1 MSSRKRS
8 SGSTSRGRPKR
19 ARSLPSASTATVVP
33 PATAT
38 KPCSNVDMEALTT
51 TITAAVTSAV
61 QAAMK
66 TPDRPTDP
74 PAADESASTTAPVSV
89 EEALSGHLGILT
101 SSPTAGTTEHDPSGS
116 SSTVVNS
123 DKLVF
128 SSLALELGG
137 GVTDKIKGKVWA
149 NEYVDFGL
157 LLSVTP
163 GPDRYSIS
171 INTSTPSSGAQLT
184 LEPWKPPKKITHINQ
199 WISAFNTFVSIYV
212 VKFPHETPKLMKYCE
227 IVRDIA
233 AKFGDWVFYDEQFRL
248 LRQNTPTKYPWDAVH
263 WELWLKVTFRG
274 RQTFSIGD
282 RTQGHRTRSHQSPF
296 PKGTCWTFQAGRF
309 CGGGCK
315 FDHKCYKCGAKH
327 PATRCN
333 VDGQKRA
340 SAQSPS
346 QTPPQS
352 YTANNARQSRST

>member
-19 ARSLPSASTATVVP
+19 ARSLPSTSTASVVP
-33 PATAT
+33 PETAT
-38 KPCSNVDMEALTT
+38 QPSSALDMEAFTG

-66 TPDRPTDP
+66 SNDLPIAT
-74 PAADESASTTAPVSV
+74 PAADESTATLASPISV
-89 EEALSGHLGILT
+89 DEALSGHLAILT
-101 SSPTAGTTEHDPSGS
+101 SPTAGTTEPNPSGA
-116 SSTVVNS
+116 SSTVANS
-123 DKLVF
+123 DKFVF
-128 SSLALELGG
+128 ASLALELGG
-137 GVTDKIKGKVWA
+137 SVTDKIKGKIWA

-157 LLSVTP
+157 LLSITP

-184 LEPWKPPKKITHINQ
+184 LEPWKAPKKISHINQ
-199 WISAFNTFVSIYV
+199 WISAFNTFVAIYV
-212 VKFPHETPKLMKYCE
+212 VKFPHEAPKLMKYCE

-233 AKFGDWVFYDEQFRL
+233 AKLGDWLFYDEQFRL
-248 LRQNTPTKYPWDAVH
+248 LRQNAPTKYPWDAVH
-263 WELWLKVTFRG
+263 WELWLRVTFRG

-282 RTQGHRTRSHQSPF
+282 RPQNNRSRSHQSPF
-296 PKGTCWTFQAGRF
+296 PKGTCWAFQAGRF

-327 PATRCN
+327 PATRCT
-333 VDGQKRA
+333 VDGPKRA

-346 QTPPQS
+346 QISPQS
-352 YTANNARQSRST
+352 PTTNNSRQSRST